1 MFKKSLIIS
10 VFAAIFMIG
19 CNLEAK
25 TPFTIKYEK
34 YTLDNGLTVILHED
48 KSDPIIG
55 VAIQYH
61 VGSNREIP
69 GRTGFAHLFEH
80 MLFQESQH
88 VGQDQFFK
96 KIQNVGGTLNGG
108 TNKDGTVYY
117 EVVPKN
123 ALETVLWMESDR
135 MGWLLSTVTESAF
148 ENQQEVVQNE
158 KRQRVDN
165 RPYGHN
171 NYIIIKNLYPED
183 HPYNWTTIGELED
196 LQNATLKDVRDFYE
210 KWYGPNNATMVIAG
224 DINKREVKKLVKKY
238 FGEIKSSPD
247 NDDPEPMP
255 VQLTETKRVYHED
268 NFAKSPRLTMVFPTV
283 DQKHTDASALEL
295 LGQLLGDGKKAPLY
309 KVIVEEKKLAPNLYS
324 YSGTREIAGT
334 FRIVVDAFPTT
345 NLTDVESA
353 VHEAFARFESDSFT
367 EKDLERLK
375 AKYETGFYQ
384 GISSVLG
391 KGFQLAYYNEFYGS
405 PDAIT
410 EELQK
415 VLDVNM
421 NDINRVYEKY
431 IKGQNY
437 VMTSFVPKGK
447 VDLVAS
453 ESVLF
458 PIKDEKI
465 VENET
470 KEVGSGKMDI
480 ADIPSSFDRSAE
492 PVDGPQPRLKLP
504 KIWQHNYNKGISL
517 YGAKHDELPLI
528 NFGIQ
533 ISGGMLLDDPEKVG
547 VANLITDMMM
557 EGTANKTP
565 IELEEAIDALGSS
578 IYMYTSKQN
587 INIEATTLKRNFG
600 ATLALVNEI
609 LFEPRWDETEFER
622 IKRETAESIKR
633 RGAVPSTIASNVY
646 NKLIYGDHIL
656 ANSTLGTVE
665 SVESIELDDLKN
677 YYTAN
682 FSADLATISIVGD
695 ISRSEAVK
703 AFKSLV
709 DKWEVKE
716 VIFPEYEIPTPDNK
730 PKVYF
735 VDVPNAKQ
743 SEIRIGYLGLA
754 RTDPDFYPATV
765 MNMKLGGNF
774 SGDVNLVLR
783 EEKGYTYGARTRFS
797 GSKFPGKFTASAGV
811 RSNTTEESLNIFK
824 DLMTVYGDPIS
835 EDDLDF
841 TKNVLLKSNARRFET
856 LGALRG
862 MIDNIATYGFPFDY
876 IKDQEKIVRKMT
888 VESHNKLARKL
899 IRPNE
904 MIYLVV
910 GDAATQ
916 LEGMKSLGFGD
927 PILLDTNGNLVK

>member
-25 TPFTIKYEK
+25 TPFTIEYEK
-34 YTLDNGLTVILHED
+34 YSLDNGLTVILHED

-117 EVVPKN
+117 EIVPKN

-210 KWYGPNNATMVIAG
+210 QWYGPNNATMVIAG

-283 DQKHTDASALEL
+283 DQRHFDASALEL
-295 LGQLLGDGKKAPLY
+295 LSQLLADGKKAPLY

-324 YSGTREIAGT
+324 YSGTQEIAGT
-334 FRIVVDAFPTT
+334 FNIVIDAFPTSS
-345 NLTDVESA
+345 LTDVEAA
-353 VHEAFARFESDSFT
+353 VHEAFARFESDGFT
-367 EKDLERLK
+367 DEDLERLK

-447 VDLVAS
+447 VDLVATG
-453 ESVLF
+453 SVLF

-465 VENET
+465 VKNEA
-470 KEVGSGKMDI
+470 KEVGTGRMDI
-480 ADIPSSFDRSAE
+480 ADIPSSFDRSVE

-609 LFEPRWDETEFER
+609 LLEPRWDETEFDR

-695 ISRSEAVK
+695 INRSVAVK
-703 AFKSLV
+703 AFKGLV
-709 DKWEVKE
+709 DKWEVKD

-888 VESHNKLARKL
+888 VESHNELARKL

-927 PILLDTNGNLVK
+927 PILLDANGIPVQ